1 MATIRK
7 KARVASAAQNLMNQL
22 QLQAIGSEHTQKIYF
37 NPWSIRISKRISV
50 ELPSHPFSVKQRT
63 YTFQIDILKV
73 LVKGQFEE

>member
-7 KARVASAAQNLMNQL
+7 KARVASAAQNLMKL

-63 YTFQIDILKV
+63 YMFQIDILKV